1 MPAEHLGEPLSSIH
15 SIPGG
20 EARLFERGLTVNG
33 AAGEVV
39 VTFDF
44 PMLGRPSIPMGT
56 SASMSPFD
64 PGTITF
70 RLGDWQLADLAPLI
84 QRVLAGRLS
93 LVATGH
99 AAIRVPLSIGPA
111 ALVTP
116 ERKPEASVAGV
127 MNPAVFGL
135 SVTAAGLQERQLY
148 DVAILADG
156 DQWRVVAP
164 HALYHRAAWTTFGV
178 AHITDMHVARRIDR
192 FRGLLVQAG
201 HAEAAQRLYNWNDRF
216 RGFVRYANHL
226 HGIGVLDVIVATGD
240 LYDYLFEDD
249 DDTTG
254 GGNAAFLRQLIL
266 GQAPGPDFPDVEEL
280 LVPIFMVPGNH
291 DYRKHPYK
299 LLFDAQIRVGPIGKD
314 VHRFKNFSEYC
325 LLQEEARVLTNRLE
339 GLSGPE
345 VLNVT
350 VEQAARMVEVDAE
363 IKPYKAFLA
372 DRGSYIV
379 RLGAHRIAMVDSAHD
394 VGVAG
399 ITEAAL
405 VKVGLGTED
414 ESMFVG
420 GSPNCEGVSA
430 DELTM
435 VSQALAETP
444 DGALFMLGLH
454 APLFNMWNNE
464 YPYFLRETQRPAQ
477 PDQAH
482 GFLARHDKTPVLA
495 NSKVEAQ
502 VEARHP
508 LWFAGE
514 HDRRRAPTFVK
525 RVDSQDLMD
534 FGVSRGH
541 AGELIRLLAGV
552 GSRRPADVVLAGHT
566 HRYNEF
572 RVRKM
577 LTGELAFYMDFYT
590 QNPRFY
596 YPTRFTQSWA
606 EGPRGALGLTVEPK
620 MDVTYV
626 EVVPGA
632 APDAKPLPMSRP
644 AMFKNQLEVPPYAT
658 PLSSSPDPRAWWAEH
673 RPLVLQTGALG
684 PLDNSQVS
692 FTGFRV
698 LSVKNDVI
706 DRIHFVSTERLE
718 ASQYRLPWEDAI
730 RPENPDPMV
739 SGRLLFYRDAS
750 QSGGGDVSSPVII
763 GQGGWQAFKFL
774 FSGGPGI
781 IYAVDRD
788 GRLLLY
794 RDASHNGGGDVSS
807 PAVIG
812 QGGWQAFKFLFPGG
826 PGIIYA
832 VDRDGRLL
840 LFHDASQNGGGG
852 DVSSPA
858 VIGQGGWQAFKFLFS
873 GGPGIIYAVDQDGRL
888 LLFRDASQTG
898 GGDVSSPVVIGQGGW
913 QTFKSLFSGGPGII
927 YAVDSDGNLLLFH
940 DASQTGGGDVSNP
953 AVIGHGGWQAFKFLF
968 SGGPGTIY
976 AVVT

>member
-1 MPAEHLGEPLSSIH
+1 
-15 SIPGG
+15 
-20 EARLFERGLTVNG
+20 
-33 AAGEVV
+33 
-39 VTFDF
+39 
-44 PMLGRPSIPMGT
+44 
-56 SASMSPFD
+56 
-64 PGTITF
+64 
-70 RLGDWQLADLAPLI
+70 
-84 QRVLAGRLS
+84 
-93 LVATGH
+93 
-99 AAIRVPLSIGPA
+99 
-111 ALVTP
+111 
-116 ERKPEASVAGV
+116 
-127 MNPAVFGL
+127 
-135 SVTAAGLQERQLY
+135 
-148 DVAILADG
+148 
-156 DQWRVVAP
+156 
-164 HALYHRAAWTTFGV
+164 
-178 AHITDMHVARRIDR
+178 
-192 FRGLLVQAG
+192 
-201 HAEAAQRLYNWNDRF
+201 
-216 RGFVRYANHL
+216 
-226 HGIGVLDVIVATGD
+226 
-240 LYDYLFEDD
+240 
-249 DDTTG
+249 
-254 GGNAAFLRQLIL
+254 
-266 GQAPGPDFPDVEEL
+266 
-280 LVPIFMVPGNH
+280 
-291 DYRKHPYK
+291 
-299 LLFDAQIRVGPIGKD
+299 
-314 VHRFKNFSEYC
+314 
-325 LLQEEARVLTNRLE
+325 
-339 GLSGPE
+339 
-345 VLNVT
+345 
-350 VEQAARMVEVDAE
+350 
-363 IKPYKAFLA
+363 
-372 DRGSYIV
+372 
-379 RLGAHRIAMVDSAHD
+379 
-394 VGVAG
+394 
-399 ITEAAL
+399 
-405 VKVGLGTED
+405 
-414 ESMFVG
+414 
-420 GSPNCEGVSA
+420 
-430 DELTM
+430 
-435 VSQALAETP
+435 
-444 DGALFMLGLH
+444 
-454 APLFNMWNNE
+454 
-464 YPYFLRETQRPAQ
+464 
-477 PDQAH
+477 
-482 GFLARHDKTPVLA
+482 
-495 NSKVEAQ
+495 
-502 VEARHP
+502 
-508 LWFAGE
+508 
-514 HDRRRAPTFVK
+514 
-525 RVDSQDLMD
+525 
-534 FGVSRGH
+534 
-541 AGELIRLLAGV
+541 
-552 GSRRPADVVLAGHT
+552 
-566 HRYNEF
+566 
-572 RVRKM
+572 M

-706 DRIHFVSTERLE
+706 DKIHFVSTERLE